1 MNRYVAEVLATS
13 AVVASGAK
21 DMSQDLENSA
31 VEKWEK
37 SKQLPRK
44 AKKLMRKD
52 ALLDMQFAQMSNDF
66 ASNLGF

>member
-1 MNRYVAEVLATS
+1 MNRYIAEALAMS

-21 DMSQDLENSA
+21 NMSQDLENRA

-52 ALLDMQFAQMSNDF
+52 ALLDMQFTRMSNDF

>member
-1 MNRYVAEVLATS
+1 MNRYVAEVLAMS